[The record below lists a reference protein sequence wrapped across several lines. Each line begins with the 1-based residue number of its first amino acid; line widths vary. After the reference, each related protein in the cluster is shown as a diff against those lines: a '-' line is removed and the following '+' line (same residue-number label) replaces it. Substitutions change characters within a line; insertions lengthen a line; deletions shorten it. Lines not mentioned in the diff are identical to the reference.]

1 MMEANSE
8 EQDAAI
14 RQLLAS
20 RQGGGRSDSA
30 DDLLGGRS
38 NISDIDMAAALANC
52 SG

>member
-14 RQLLAS
+14 RQLIAS
-20 RQGGGRSDSA
+20 LGGGRSDS
-30 DDLLGGRS
+30 DDMGGRINLS
-38 NISDIDMAAALANC
+38 EIDMAAALANC